1 MGRRLS
7 ATERREQL
15 LRVGRSVFAEQGYE
29 ATTVE
34 HIAKKAKVSKPIIY
48 EHFGGKEGLYAV
60 IVDREMTAITSR
72 ISASIA
78 EGTPRERL
86 ENACLAFMTWVSEEP
101 DAFKVL
107 LRDAPAARGTGMAGL
122 LHDVADRV
130 GAVFT
135 EQLAS
140 AGYSRKLAPLYA
152 HALVGM
158 VTFVGEWWVDVRK
171 PSVSVVSAHVAAM
184 AWVGLRNLPQR
195 PDALDERSRARRE
208 KSRKREVLQLEVH
221 APEEDETVGED
232 EPDEQAG

>member
-7 ATERREQL
+7 ATERRQQL

-34 HIAKKAKVSKPIIY
+34 HIAKKAKVSKPIVY

-60 IVDREMTAITSR
+60 IVDREMTEVTSR
-72 ISASIA
+72 MAASIA
-78 EGTPRERL
+78 TGTPRERL
-86 ENACLAFMTWVSEEP
+86 EKACLAFMTWVAEEP

-107 LRDAPAARGTGMAGL
+107 LRDAPAARGTGMSGL

-135 EQLAS
+135 EQLAA

-171 PSVSVVSAHVAAM
+171 PSVQVVSAHVAAM
-184 AWVGLRNLPQR
+184 AWMGLRNLPQR
-195 PDALDERSRARRE
+195 PDGVDERSRAKRE
-208 KSRKREVLQLEVH
+208 KTRVKEVLQLE
-221 APEEDETVGED
+221 AREPELDEDAVAD